1 MMKNKK
7 FLIGILVVIVILVGG
22 WWIWEK
28 NYYSDEK
35 CSNLEKEIGD
45 SLTLLDTSCEVDSDC
60 KPLIFHGNWVSFC
73 VNKNEDTQ
81 AIESSVQGFLDNC
94 FYIGVAP
101 TDIECSCENNKCISS
116 RIH

>member
-1 MMKNKK
+1 MMRKK
-7 FLIGILVVIVILVGG
+7 IIVGILVVIISLISV

-35 CSNLEKEIGD
+35 CSNLEKEISD
-45 SLTLLDTSCEVDSDC
+45 DLALLSTFCEYDSDC

-73 VNKNEDTQ
+73 VNKNEDAQ
-81 AIESSVQGFLDNC
+81 AIESSVQRFLDHC

-101 TDIECSCENNKCISS
+101 TDIECSCENNKCIPS
-116 RIH
+116 RIQ